1 MLPRPAVVI
10 NVKTYPQA
18 TGHGA
23 VRLTEIAERVAE
35 ESGAGIAIAV
45 QASDIRLCA
54 AGGVPI
60 YAQHFTPREPGAH
73 TGEPLAHA
81 LKDAGA
87 TGSLINHAEH
97 RLTLADIGA
106 CVTATR
112 ALDWVGIV
120 CTNDAATSAAAAAL
134 GPHYVAVEPP
144 GLIGGDVSVTSADP
158 SVVSDSAE
166 AVRRIDPDVKLLC
179 GAGVKTGQDVAT
191 AIELGAE
198 GVLLASG
205 VAKSKDPETVL
216 RDLVSK
222 V

>member
-10 NVKTYPQA
+10 NVKTYPQT

-23 VRLTEIAERVAE
+23 VRLVEIAERVAE
-35 ESGAGIAIAV
+35 ESGAGIALAV
-45 QASDIRLCA
+45 QASDLRLCA

-60 YAQHFTPREPGAH
+60 YAQHFTPRAPGAN
-73 TGEPLAHA
+73 TGESVAESLQ
-81 LKDAGA
+81 DAGA

-106 CVTATR
+106 CVTKCR
-112 ALDWVGIV
+112 ELDWTSIV
-120 CTNDAATSAAAAAL
+120 CSNDAPTSAAAAAL

-158 SVVSDSAE
+158 SIVSDSAE
-166 AVRRIDPDVKLLC
+166 AVRRIDANVKLLC
-179 GAGVKTGQDVAT
+179 GAGVKNGQDVAT
-191 AIELGAE
+191 ALELGAE